1 MRFNQILNYVFG
13 QKSKLKILR
22 FLSLYKKEGNVRE
35 ISKEVGV
42 TVPNTSRILKELE
55 YEGVLTSKKI
65 GRSILYSLNLKCYLV
80 KEIISP
86 LFKKEKETRGVLIMR
101 LKKKLSFPIESII
114 LFGSIEKGEEKPKS
128 DVDLLFIV
136 SDKVM
141 PSKLEERILAVNNQI
156 ISEFGNSISPI
167 IIKKSEFLKRLKKGD
182 RLMSNILRE
191 GKVVEGKAIS
201 DIL

>member
-1 MRFNQILNYVFG
+1 MRFNRILNYVFG

-35 ISKEVGV
+35 ISEEVGV

-65 GRSILYSLNLKCYLV
+65 GRSVLYSLNSRHYLV
-80 KEIISP
+80 KKIILP
-86 LFKKEKETRGVLIMR
+86 LFKKEKETREALIIC
-101 LKKKLSFPIESII
+101 LKGKLNFPIESII
-114 LFGSIEKGEEKPKS
+114 LFGSVEKGEEKPKS

-136 SDKVM
+136 SDKTI
-141 PSKLEERILAVNNQI
+141 PSKLEEKILAVNNRI
-156 ISEFGNSISPI
+156 ISEFGNSISPM

-182 RLMSNILRE
+182 RLMNNILRE